1 MRILLSTLVSSD
13 LYSSISLSWNTP
25 MSRRQRS
32 ASRAGHFPPIWLTLH
47 SVRHHKH
54 DLPVAEQKHAVPAVL
69 YNVQIPLPMVYMV
82 YTKVYITVF
91 ITISLLQLLP
101 AGADGSV
108 EARTANTVAP
118 IFFLGHPIG
127 SAHAQL

>member
-1 MRILLSTLVSSD
+1 
-13 LYSSISLSWNTP
+13 

-32 ASRAGHFPPIWLTLH
+32 ASRAGHFPPIWLTLY
-47 SVRHHKH
+47 SVH
-54 DLPVAEQKHAVPAVL
+54 DSPVAEQKHAVPAVL
-69 YNVQIPLPMVYMV
+69 YNVQIPLPMVYMT
-82 YTKVYITVF
+82 YIRVYITAF

-118 IFFLGHPIG
+118 ILFLGHPIG